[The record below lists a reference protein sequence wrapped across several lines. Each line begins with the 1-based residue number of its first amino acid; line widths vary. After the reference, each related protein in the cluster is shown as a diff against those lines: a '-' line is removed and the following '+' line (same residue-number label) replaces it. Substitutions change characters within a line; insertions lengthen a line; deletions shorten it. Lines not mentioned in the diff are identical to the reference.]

1 MVADWIR
8 KHVIT
13 TSYLSIMVVTAAM
26 VHVLT

>member
-8 KHVIT
+8 QHVIT
-13 TSYLSIMVVTAAM
+13 TSYLSVMFVIATM